1 MRDIDWVLH
10 FKAAVYAIFAA
21 ATGAIMGGVLDS
33 HGEHFHA
40 QVLALL
46 AGGLIYVWRYH
57 EG

>member
-21 ATGAIMGGVLDS
+21 ATGAIMGGVLDT

-40 QVLALL
+40 RGLALL